1 MDDYVANFPEDI
13 VNEILLR
20 CPVKSMLR
28 FKCVCKNWYV
38 LIKTPDFVQQHLKKN
53 RRPPNRLIYDYD
65 NGDDDDDYCGPM
77 TLISEENFQ
86 TFLGM
91 QYLIGYVDGLFLMY
105 GQINSAISCA
115 LWNPATREVRS
126 LHFPSPIMDS
136 PIFEYSP
143 NFGLGIDLL
152 TNDYKAVYFLDYEA
166 AVYSCRRDSWRVFK
180 IEDFDKPPPFDKEVR
195 RTYGTAYLN
204 GNYYWLLI
212 NNNISTILL
221 FNFGREMFEEIE
233 GPDLDSSEHPLV
245 FHYGMMLFDDSIA
258 ILNTSSKVEK
268 RFYYDIWVMIQP
280 GVWNR
285 LITFQCFP
293 VIISCYDSSLIFVTR
308 ASRLF
313 SYNVRTNKTRH
324 LGFHYSR
331 LKDGATYGDGGC
343 GVYYYKESLI
353 PIKQQELD
361 H

>member
-1 MDDYVANFPEDI
+1 
-13 VNEILLR
+13 
-20 CPVKSMLR
+20 
-28 FKCVCKNWYV
+28 
-38 LIKTPDFVQQHLKKN
+38 
-53 RRPPNRLIYDYD
+53 
-65 NGDDDDDYCGPM
+65 M
-77 TLISEENFQ
+77 TLISEENSQ

-91 QYLIGYVDGLFLMY
+91 KYLKGYVDGLFLMY
-105 GQINSAISCA
+105 GQINSATSCA

-126 LHFPSPIMDS
+126 LHLPSPIID
-136 PIFEYSP
+136 YSP
-143 NFGLGIDLL
+143 NFGLGIDPL
-152 TNDYKAVYFLDYEA
+152 TNDYKVVYFLHYKA

-233 GPDLDSSEHPLV
+233 GPDPDPKSPYV
-245 FHYGMMLFDDSIA
+245 YAFGMMLLDDSIA
-258 ILNTSSKVEK
+258 ILNKKMVEK
-268 RFYYDIWVMIQP
+268 FYYDIWVMIQP
-280 GVWNR
+280 GVWNK

-293 VIISCYDSSLIFVTR
+293 HFISCYDSSLILVTR

-313 SYNVRTNKTRH
+313 SYNIRTNKTRY
-324 LGFHYSR
+324 LGFQHSC
-331 LKDGATYGDGGC
+331 LKDDAAFGYSGC
-343 GVYYYKESLI
+343 GVFYYKESLI
-353 PIKQQELD
+353 TIKQQEDGELD